1 MRELLWLA
9 IPLLAT
15 LVAIAWNSWR
25 TRVKGPDEAR
35 DSVQAYER
43 FRAALTAV
51 PQQPSGS
58 ADGPAGPRSPT
69 TRRGRRSRTATSR
82 RHAA

>member
-9 IPLLAT
+9 VPLLAT

-25 TRVKGPDEAR
+25 TRTRGPDEAI

-43 FRAALTAV
+43 FRAALTV
-51 PQQPSGS
+51 PAQPTGD
-58 ADGPAGPRSPT
+58 APARRD
-69 TRRGRRSRTATSR
+69 RRGRVHATR
-82 RHAA
+82 